1 MNLIARAKLGSHL
14 RPRSVQFFNILG
26 IIKNKLWDHRIVW
39 WFCSQI
45 FFAHFGA
52 SFASSSASA
61 TPKGD
66 PGLRSGLR
74 SLRSYIRY
82 ENLSKNHQKSW
93 ISQLFLRSPMLKNWR
108 TGSPIWSIAH
118 EWSLIWRWLF
128 TFKLCPNHFLWVPD
142 QKWNLFRGMYLT
154 SHQGSFETEDASHWY
169 KSLSSNFVHFTLK
182 ILDYLNPQIVPR
194 SWLQ

>member
-45 FFAHFGA
+45 FFAHFRA

-74 SLRSYIRY
+74 SLGSYIRY

-108 TGSPIWSIAH
+108 NGSYLWDANHPKKKDVNVRDLNIRFWS
-118 EWSLIWRWLF
+118 
-128 TFKLCPNHFLWVPD
+128 K
-142 QKWNLFRGMYLT
+142 
-154 SHQGSFETEDASHWY
+154 
-169 KSLSSNFVHFTLK
+169 NFVKFWIFPILK
-182 ILDYLNPQIVPR
+182 ISQSVYATC
-194 SWLQ
+194 